1 MKTETKFFLLREEKD
16 CFFLFFVFASLSSGV
31 MLCLFVSLSSFG
43 FFSSKKRTF
52 FLSKKRTFFLQKKK
66 RKKYDHNRLFF
77 SLQKSSSSSSSG
89 FLCTQ
94 QQHIIKD
101 QAKYNKNNKSILPW
115 RRRSWRKRSR
125 TRRKKGRRRQRTS
138 SHKL

>member
-52 FLSKKRTFFLQKKK
+52 FLQKKK
-66 RKKYDHNRLFF
+66 RKKNDHKSLFF